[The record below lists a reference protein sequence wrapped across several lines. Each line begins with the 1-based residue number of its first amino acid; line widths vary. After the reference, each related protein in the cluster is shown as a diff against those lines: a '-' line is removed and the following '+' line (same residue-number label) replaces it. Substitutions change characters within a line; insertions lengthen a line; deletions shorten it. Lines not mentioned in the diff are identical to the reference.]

1 MADAEPELEIM
12 RLKQYITE
20 TKFTD
25 EVTASYSGQSNS
37 KITAFE
43 NGKPVGYL
51 EYTVY
56 RDEVQISYVKS
67 DKPGTGTKLVLY
79 LQSQFPKT
87 EIDWGM
93 MTGDG
98 AKLQKKLQS
107 KLYVDHKLRN
117 EIKSLK
123 AEYAKLEKEE
133 KVLMKK
139 FDQGHIKI
147 TPKEGERLNYISD
160 RKWDIEERL
169 HQLSL

>member
-1 MADAEPELEIM
+1 M
-12 RLKQYITE
+12 RLRQYITE

-25 EVTASYSGQSNS
+25 EVTGSYSGQSNS

-56 RDEVQISYVKS
+56 KDEVQISYIKS
-67 DKPGTGTKLVLY
+67 NKPGTGTKLVLY

-87 EIDWGM
+87 EIEWGM

-107 KLYVDHKLRN
+107 KLYIDHALRN
-117 EIKSLK
+117 KIESLK
-123 AEYAKLEKEE
+123 TEYAKLEKEE
-133 KVLMKK
+133 KIMMKK
-139 FDQGHIKI
+139 FDQGNIKL
-147 TPKEGERLNYISD
+147 TPKDGERLNVISD
-160 RKWDIEERL
+160 RKWEIEEEL
-169 HQLSL
+169 HRLSL

>member
-98 AKLQKKLQS
+98 AKLQKKLQQS
-107 KLYVDHKLRN
+107 RVCQIRERRKSINEEIRSRSYKNNTQRGRTVELY
-117 EIKSLK
+117 I
-123 AEYAKLEKEE
+123 
-133 KVLMKK
+133 
-139 FDQGHIKI
+139 
-147 TPKEGERLNYISD
+147 
-160 RKWDIEERL
+160 
-169 HQLSL
+169 